1 MYALVIGL
9 FHPFDVENFHRAK
22 DFVYNNLV
30 RFYSVRAVV
39 EGLDTFDTMKG
50 KNFIIVAN
58 HQSSL
63 DMFPLLKATP
73 HRTTFL
79 AKKELLFAP
88 LFGVAAWLYGVVFIN
103 RAHSKSARGVMDQTA
118 ERISEKKINVW
129 IFPEGTRSQS
139 GTLLPFKKGAFH
151 LAQQTQLPI
160 VPIVIYD
167 YSSIFNKKSKT
178 FDSGVIKG
186 KVLAPLST
194 EGTTADDVSKL
205 AENVRQVML
214 KVFHEQDHLDKERND
229 ASSSNDKKMM

>member
-1 MYALVIGL
+1 MWELTLTVLGIFGLVFGLTGLYRRSKKFRFHVKYFSFNCMMIFCAMYALVIGL

-118 ERISEKKINVW
+118 KRISEKKVRTVDGMIFVPYMCGMFRNKMCNQEVW
-129 IFPEGTRSQS
+129 VGGGGGGGTVECTHWMYLCLSQS
-139 GTLLPFKKGAFH
+139 CLQALW
-151 LAQQTQLPI
+151 
-160 VPIVIYD
+160 
-167 YSSIFNKKSKT
+167 
-178 FDSGVIKG
+178 
-186 KVLAPLST
+186 
-194 EGTTADDVSKL
+194 
-205 AENVRQVML
+205 
-214 KVFHEQDHLDKERND
+214 
-229 ASSSNDKKMM
+229 